1 MIKQIIQY
9 LILIL
14 FITNM
19 AESQEKTPMQKLLWI
34 VDSWVSPDGSD
45 SRSYEEWKVTGDNL
59 YEGSSKTI
67 KNGEV
72 TFSESLKIE
81 NTPDGIYYVADVP
94 HNPAPVKF
102 LLTNVSDTSAVFEN
116 PEHDF
121 PKKITYL
128 LEEGNLHAFIE
139 GPGKDGNTKKID
151 FYFNKMR

>member
-1 MIKQIIQY
+1 
-9 LILIL
+9 
-14 FITNM
+14 M

-72 TFSESLKIE
+72 TFSEILKIE
-81 NTPDGIYYVADVP
+81 NTPEGIYYVADVP

-102 LLTNVSDTSAVFEN
+102 QLTSVSDSSAVFEN

-139 GPGKDGNTKKID
+139 GPGKDGKMKKID